1 VVRKQKSPSEEDVLR
16 LEEQPMWMSVSPPIL
31 ISSVL
36 LYSEHPA
43 QIKEYKPYETGIKSV
58 SIREFIF
65 LAVHQNNC
73 YIVPGGTK

>member
-1 VVRKQKSPSEEDVLR
+1 VVRKLKSPSEEDGPR

-43 QIKEYKPYETGIKSV
+43 QIKEYKQYGTGIKSI
-58 SIREFIF
+58 SIREYIF
-65 LAVHQNNC
+65 LAVH
-73 YIVPGGTK
+73 